1 MKIIFY
7 SKGINLDD
15 NIRKTISQKFER
27 LDRYFSKIEKFANNE
42 DSVYLDLYI
51 DYQKGFYN
59 VKAILNLDGEEIVIK
74 DNTNEL
80 IDVINSIVDSLEV
93 KLSKYKDKV
102 IVGSRH
108 KMKLSHLESREN
120 IENFENIGTN
130 LKTKEIDVIRKR
142 LSVPVISE
150 NKAIN
155 SILSDDE
162 LKYMVFYN
170 RDTDKLSLIEKIDS
184 NTISISE
191 IVI

>member
-15 NIRKTISQKFER
+15 NIRKNISQKFER
-27 LDRYFSKIEKFANNE
+27 LDRYFSKIEKYSNNE
-42 DSVYLDLYI
+42 DSIYLDLYI

-59 VKAILNLDGEEIVIK
+59 IKAILNLDGEEIVIK
-74 DNTNEL
+74 DNANDLT
-80 IDVINSIVDSLEV
+80 DVINSIVDSLEV

-108 KMKLSHLESREN
+108 KIKLNQIESKEN
-120 IENFENIGTN
+120 TESNIKISEIEI
-130 LKTKEIDVIRKR
+130 IRKR

-155 SILSDDE
+155 SLLSDNE

-170 RDTDKLSLIEKIDS
+170 RDTDKLSLIEKIDN
-184 NTISISE
+184 NTVAIAE
-191 IVI
+191 III

>member
-15 NIRKTISQKFER
+15 NIRKNVSQRFER
-27 LDRYFSKIEKFANNE
+27 LDRYFSKIEKFSNNE
-42 DSVYLDLYI
+42 DSIYLDLYI
-51 DYQKGFYN
+51 DYQRGFYN

-74 DNTNEL
+74 DNANDL
-80 IDVINSIVDSLEV
+80 NDVINSIVDSLEV

-108 KMKLSHLESREN
+108 KIKLNQIESKEN
-120 IENFENIGTN
+120 TESNIKISEIEI
-130 LKTKEIDVIRKR
+130 IRKR

-155 SILSDDE
+155 SLLADNE
-162 LKYMVFYN
+162 LKYMIFYN
-170 RDTDKLSLIEKIDS
+170 RDTDKLSLIEKID
-184 NTISISE
+184 NNAVAISE
-191 IVI
+191 III

>member
-7 SKGINLDD
+7 FKGINLDD
-15 NIRKTISQKFER
+15 SIRKNISQKFER
-27 LDRYFSKIEKFANNE
+27 LDRYFSKIEKFVNNE

-59 VKAILNLDGEEIVIK
+59 IKAILNLDGEEIVIK
-74 DNTNEL
+74 DNANDL
-80 IDVINSIVDSLEV
+80 YDVINSIVDSLEV

-108 KMKLSHLESREN
+108 KMKLGQLENKEN
-120 IENFENIGTN
+120 TEANLSN
-130 LKTKEIDVIRKR
+130 LKTKEIDIIRKR

-150 NKAIN
+150 NKAVN
-155 SILSDDE
+155 SILADNE
-162 LKYMVFYN
+162 LKYMIFYN
-170 RDTDKLSLIEKIDS
+170 RDTDKLSFIEKIDN

>member
-15 NIRKTISQKFER
+15 NIRKNISQKFER
-27 LDRYFSKIEKFANNE
+27 LERYFSKIEKYSNNE
-42 DSVYLDLYI
+42 DSIYLDLYI

-59 VKAILNLDGEEIVIK
+59 IKAILNLDGEEIVIK
-74 DNTNEL
+74 DNANDLT
-80 IDVINSIVDSLEV
+80 DVINSIVDSLEV

-108 KMKLSHLESREN
+108 KIKLDQIDSKENKESN
-120 IENFENIGTN
+120 IKIS
-130 LKTKEIDVIRKR
+130 EIEIIRRR

-155 SILSDDE
+155 SLLSDNE

-170 RDTDKLSLIEKIDS
+170 RDTDKLSLIEKIDN
-184 NTISISE
+184 NTVAIAE
-191 IVI
+191 III

>member
-15 NIRKTISQKFER
+15 NIRKNISQKFER
-27 LDRYFSKIEKFANNE
+27 LERYFSKIEKYSNNE
-42 DSVYLDLYI
+42 DSIYLDLYI

-59 VKAILNLDGEEIVIK
+59 IKAILNLDGEEIVIK
-74 DNTNEL
+74 DNANDL
-80 IDVINSIVDSLEV
+80 SDVINSIVDSLEV

-108 KMKLSHLESREN
+108 KIKLNQIESKEN
-120 IENFENIGTN
+120 TESNIKISEIEI
-130 LKTKEIDVIRKR
+130 IRKR

-155 SILSDDE
+155 SLLSDNE

-170 RDTDKLSLIEKIDS
+170 RDTDKLSLIEKIDN
-184 NTISISE
+184 NTVAIAE
-191 IVI
+191 III

>member
-15 NIRKTISQKFER
+15 NIRKNISQKFER
-27 LDRYFSKIEKFANNE
+27 LDRYFSKIEKYSNNE
-42 DSVYLDLYI
+42 DSIYLDLYI

-59 VKAILNLDGEEIVIK
+59 IKAILNLDGEEIVIK
-74 DNTNEL
+74 DNANDL
-80 IDVINSIVDSLEV
+80 SDVINSIVDSLEV

-108 KMKLSHLESREN
+108 KIKLNQIESKEN
-120 IENFENIGTN
+120 TESNIKISEIEI
-130 LKTKEIDVIRKR
+130 IRRR

-155 SILSDDE
+155 SLLSDNE

-170 RDTDKLSLIEKIDS
+170 RDTDKLSLIEKIDN
-184 NTISISE
+184 NTVAIAE
-191 IVI
+191 III

>member
-15 NIRKTISQKFER
+15 NIRKNISQKFER
-27 LDRYFSKIEKFANNE
+27 LDRYFSKIEKYANNE
-42 DSVYLDLYI
+42 DSIYLDLYI

-59 VKAILNLDGEEIVIK
+59 IKAILNLDGEEIVIK
-74 DNTNEL
+74 DNANDLT
-80 IDVINSIVDSLEV
+80 DVINSIVDSLEV

-108 KMKLSHLESREN
+108 KIKLDQIDSKENKESN
-120 IENFENIGTN
+120 IKIS
-130 LKTKEIDVIRKR
+130 EIEIIRRR

-155 SILSDDE
+155 SLLSDNE

-170 RDTDKLSLIEKIDS
+170 RDTDKLSLIEKIDN
-184 NTISISE
+184 NTVAIAE
-191 IVI
+191 III